1 MLTGTS
7 ELAIRALIVIGLD
20 ESDEPLSPNQLSE
33 TLDCSPSYLAKVLRG
48 LVRGGVLDSYR
59 GARGGVRLAHAPED
73 ISLLDVTEASQG
85 VLVRNYCR
93 EIDVGSIPVCG
104 FHAAMVEIREATT
117 RILSRWTL
125 ADLLDRPAPGVP
137 IPGPIKCKM
146 HFHGADRYRDR
157 SLAAARASEGGGG
170 GEPAPDDSGDTP

>member
-20 ESDEPLSPNQLSE
+20 ESDEPLSPNQLAE
-33 TLDCSPSYLAKVLRG
+33 RLDCSPSYLAKVLRG
-48 LVRGGVLDSYR
+48 LVRGGILESYR

-73 ISLLDVTEASQG
+73 VTLLDVTEASQG

-93 EIDVGSIPVCG
+93 EIDVGEVPVCA
-104 FHAAMVEIREATT
+104 FHQAMVEIREATT

-125 ADLLDRPAPGVP
+125 ADLLVRPAPGAP
-137 IPGPIKCKM
+137 IPGPIRCKM
-146 HFHGADRYRDR
+146 HFHGAERYRDPATAGAADAR
-157 SLAAARASEGGGG
+157 SGPDDDRGAAR
-170 GEPAPDDSGDTP
+170 